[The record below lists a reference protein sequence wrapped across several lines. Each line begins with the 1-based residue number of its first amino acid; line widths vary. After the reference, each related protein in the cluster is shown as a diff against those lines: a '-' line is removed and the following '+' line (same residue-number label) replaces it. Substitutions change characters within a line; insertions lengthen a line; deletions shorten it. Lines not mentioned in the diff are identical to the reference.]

1 MQKTPKTPRFQRI
14 KLIKGGKGDP
24 GAPEPWDRREEEF
37 YEPQE
42 VEMIGTCPAMGQV
55 FHLIRQV
62 AATGV
67 PVLITGACGTGKE
80 MVARALHQRSL
91 LAEGPFVAF
100 TPGAVP
106 PEFLAAELFG
116 QEKGLLGR
124 GRRAAR
130 GKLELAH
137 RGTLLLDEVAE
148 LPLEVQDK
156 LLNFLQ
162 DFILERV
169 GKAKRLRLDL
179 RLMAASSRDL
189 SALVAA
195 GDFREALYLRLAA
208 AAIALPD
215 LKDRGDDVLLMARV
229 FLHRYAAQVDKD
241 LYGFTS
247 EALQA
252 LQCYEWPG
260 NIRELISHIRR
271 AVVLAAGPW
280 VTPEDLGL
288 SAPAPEG
295 GLEPGQGL
303 KEALARYEARL
314 VTEVLAQC
322 QGNLAL
328 AAKTLKTTPS
338 LLARLMKK
346 YGLKPHAYLILL
358 SCSLAFL
365 LLVWHQVTR
374 TFT

>member
-14 KLIKGGKGDP
+14 KLLQGGKGDP
-24 GAPEPWDRREEEF
+24 GVPESWDRPEEEF

-42 VEMIGTCPAMGQV
+42 VEMIGTCPAMRQV

-67 PVLITGACGTGKE
+67 PVLITGARGTGKE

-91 LAEGPFVAF
+91 LAEGPFVAI

-116 QEKGLLGR
+116 QAKGVLGST
-124 GRRAAR
+124 RRAAR

-137 RGTLLLDEVAE
+137 RGTLLLDEVGE

-169 GKAKRLRLDL
+169 GGAKRLRLDL

-189 SALVAA
+189 WELVAA
-195 GDFREALYLRLAA
+195 GRFREALYLRLAA
-208 AAIALPD
+208 ATIALPD
-215 LKDRGDDVLLMARV
+215 LKDRGDDVLLMACV
-229 FLHRYAAQVDKD
+229 FLQRYAAQVGKE

-252 LQCYEWPG
+252 LQCYGWPG

-271 AVVLAAGPW
+271 AVVLAVSPW
-280 VTPEDLGL
+280 VTPENLGL
-288 SAPAPEG
+288 EAPAADE
-295 GLEPGQGL
+295 GLEPNLGL

-314 VTEVLAQC
+314 LTEALAQC
-322 QGNLAL
+322 QGNVAL
-328 AAKTLKTTPS
+328 AAKTLKTNPS
-338 LLARLMKK
+338 LVSRLIKK

-365 LLVWHQVTR
+365 VLIWHQLTR